1 MLARY
6 KEYEDIVKHK
16 RKLFTEVQKR
26 KIACRQKYRCMGELC
41 LKTNKKRKKLPE
53 VWELDHIIPLFMGG
67 TNYYNFDTKNDILNN
82 LQIICSSCHAIKTQ
96 QEKIKFY
103 SNERDN
109 KYPQKDFVLAKDFY
123 KSDEESIDTIP
134 EKSILE
140 KRKFCFD
147 DYKYRAKKKE
157 KRK

>member
-41 LKTNKKRKKLPE
+41 VKTDKLLPE

-67 TNYYNFDTKNDILNN
+67 TNYYNFDTYDDTLNN
-82 LQIICSSCHAIKTQ
+82 LMVICSNCHALKTQ
-96 QEKIKFY
+96 QEKSTF
-103 SNERDN
+103 
-109 KYPQKDFVLAKDFY
+109 
-123 KSDEESIDTIP
+123 
-134 EKSILE
+134 
-140 KRKFCFD
+140 
-147 DYKYRAKKKE
+147 
-157 KRK
+157 

>member
-1 MLARY
+1 MLERY

-26 KIACRQKYRCMGELC
+26 KIACRQNYRCKGELC
-41 LKTNKKRKKLPE
+41 VKMDKYLPE

-67 TNYYNFDTKNDILNN
+67 SNYYNFDTYDDSLNN
-82 LQIICSSCHAIKTQ
+82 LMVICSNCHALKTQ

-109 KYPQKDFVLAKDFY
+109 KYPEKHFTLAKDFY
-123 KSDEESIDTIP
+123 KSNEVEESETISSND
-134 EKSILE
+134 K
-140 KRKFCFD
+140 KRFCFD
-147 DYKYRAKKKE
+147 DYKYRAK
-157 KRK
+157 R